1 MREERNVTLAFG
13 PVGLA
18 GWALLL
24 LGILK
29 RSRILA
35 LLGLGAVV
43 ADVTI
48 AELGGFKAM
57 NEARPAERASSF
69 QEPVEL

>member
-1 MREERNVTLAFG
+1 VGEHGETAIAFG

-18 GWALLL
+18 GWAFLL

-29 RSRILA
+29 RSRFIA
-35 LLGLGAVV
+35 LLGLAGVV
-43 ADVTI
+43 ADVTV

-57 NEARPAERASSF
+57 NETRPPV
-69 QEPVEL
+69 QEA

>member
-1 MREERNVTLAFG
+1 MDEQGEKTIAFG

-18 GWALLL
+18 GCALVL

-29 RSRILA
+29 RSRFVS
-35 LLGLGAVV
+35 LLGLAGVV
-43 ADVTI
+43 ADVTV

-57 NEARPAERASSF
+57 NETRSAERLSDPG
-69 QEPVEL
+69 E